1 MESWQHSLVVENG
14 VNSLGHISHS
24 QFVAYN
30 ECNLKWKL
38 RYIDKLGTFTGNIHT
53 LFGTAMHT
61 TLQTYLTEMYNKS
74 IVAAEALDLNDMLKT
89 EMMKEFRIIKENQET
104 LPCTQKEIVE
114 FYQDGVAIIDHFR
127 KHRGKYFMKKN
138 YELVGVELPIFM
150 KLQENVQLKSYL
162 DVVIR
167 NKISGRITI
176 IDLKTSTRS
185 WSAYQKKDFYKKSQ
199 LLLYKK
205 FYADKFDVPL
215 DMITVQFLILK
226 RKIAKQS
233 DFPIS
238 RLQRFEPSHGKVSI
252 NKTMKAFDEFREAIY
267 DENGNHKT
275 NRNYNPKPGSACKF
289 CEFYETEHCK
299 WGKIL

>member
-1 MESWQHSLVVENG
+1 M
-14 VNSLGHISHS
+14 GHVSHS
-24 QFVAYN
+24 QFVSYS

-61 TLQTYLTEMYNKS
+61 VIQEYLTVMYGTS
-74 IVAAEALDLNDMLKT
+74 IIAAEALDLNGMLKT
-89 EMMKEFRIIKENQET
+89 EMMGEFKLIKENQEN
-104 LPCTQKEIVE
+104 LPCTQSEMVE
-114 FYQDGVAIIDHFR
+114 FYQDGLGILEHFR

-138 YELVGVELPIFM
+138 YELVGIELPITM
-150 KLQENVQLKSYL
+150 ELQENVELKSFL

-167 NKISGRITI
+167 NKISGKITI

-185 WSAYQKKDFYKKSQ
+185 WTDYHKKNFYKKAQ
-199 LLLYKK
+199 LLLYKQ
-205 FYADKFDVPL
+205 FYSEKFDVPL
-215 DMITVQFLILK
+215 DKISVEFLILK

-238 RLQRFEPSHGKVSI
+238 RLQRFEPANGKVSV
-252 NKTMKAFDEFREAIY
+252 NKTMKAFTEFREAIY
-267 DENGNHKT
+267 DEKGNHKT
-275 NRNYNPKPGSACKF
+275 DRTYNASPGSACKF
-289 CEFYETEHCK
+289 CEFVKTEHCE

>member
-1 MESWQHSLVVENG
+1 M
-14 VNSLGHISHS
+14 GHVSHS
-24 QFVAYN
+24 QFVSYS

-61 TLQTYLTEMYNKS
+61 VIQEYLTVMYGTS
-74 IVAAEALDLNDMLKT
+74 IVAAEALDLNGMLKT
-89 EMMKEFRIIKENQET
+89 EMMGEFKLIKEGQET
-104 LPCTQKEIVE
+104 LPCSQDEMVE
-114 FYQDGVAIIDHFR
+114 FYQDGLAILEHFR

-138 YELVGVELPIFM
+138 YELVGIELPITIE
-150 KLQENVQLKSYL
+150 LQENVELKSFL

-167 NKISGRITI
+167 NKISGKITI

-185 WSAYQKKDFYKKSQ
+185 WTDYHKKNFYKKAQ
-199 LLLYKK
+199 LLLYKQ
-205 FYADKFDVPL
+205 FYSEKFDVPL
-215 DMITVQFLILK
+215 DKISVEFLILK

-238 RLQRFEPSHGKVSI
+238 RLQRFEPANGKVSV
-252 NKTMKAFDEFREAIY
+252 NKTMKAFTEFREAIY
-267 DENGNHKT
+267 DKKGNHKT
-275 NRNYNPKPGSACKF
+275 DRTYNASPGSACKF
-289 CEFYETEHCK
+289 CEFVKTEHCE

>member
-1 MESWQHSLVVENG
+1 M
-14 VNSLGHISHS
+14 GHVSHS
-24 QFVAYN
+24 QFVSYS

-61 TLQTYLTEMYNKS
+61 VIQEYLTVMYGTS
-74 IVAAEALDLNDMLKT
+74 IIAAEALDLNGMLKT
-89 EMMKEFRIIKENQET
+89 EMMGEFKLIKENQEN
-104 LPCTQKEIVE
+104 LPCTQSEMVE
-114 FYQDGVAIIDHFR
+114 FYQDGLGILEHFR

-138 YELVGVELPIFM
+138 YELVGIELPITM
-150 KLQENVQLKSYL
+150 ELQENVELKSFL

-185 WSAYQKKDFYKKSQ
+185 WTNYHKKNFYKKAQ
-199 LLLYKK
+199 LLIYKQFYSEK
-205 FYADKFDVPL
+205 FNVPL
-215 DMITVQFLILK
+215 DKITVEFLILK

-238 RLQRFEPSHGKVSI
+238 RLQRFEPSNGKVSV
-252 NKTMKAFDEFREAIY
+252 NKTMKAFTEFREAIY
-267 DENGNHKT
+267 DEEGNHKID
-275 NRNYNPKPGSACKF
+275 RDYNASPGSACKF
-289 CEFYETEHCK
+289 CEFVKTEHCK

>member
-1 MESWQHSLVVENG
+1 MKS
-14 VNSLGHISHS
+14 ISHS
-24 QFVAYN
+24 QFTSYN

-61 TLQTYLTEMYNKS
+61 TLQTYLTEMYGKS

-89 EMMKEFRIIKENQET
+89 EMMKEFTTIKNNQET
-104 LPCTQKEIVE
+104 LPCTQDEMIE
-114 FYQDGVAIIDHFR
+114 FYQDGLAILDHFR

-138 YELVGVELPIFM
+138 YELVGIEVPIFM
-150 KLQENVQLKSYL
+150 KMQEGVQLKSFL
-162 DVVIR
+162 DVVLR
-167 NKISGRITI
+167 NKISGKITI

-185 WSAYQKKDFYKKSQ
+185 WTDFHKKNFYKKSQ
-199 LLLYKK
+199 LLLYKQ
-205 FYADKFDVPL
+205 FYSEKFDVPL
-215 DMITVQFLILK
+215 DKIDVYFLILK

-238 RLQRFEPSHGKVSI
+238 RLQRFEPANGKVSV
-252 NKTMKAFDEFREAIY
+252 NKTMKAFHEFRELIF
-267 DENGNHKT
+267 DSKGNHRT
-275 NRNYNPKPGSACKF
+275 DRDYAAKPGSACKF
-289 CEFYETEHCK
+289 CEFYNTEHCK